1 MNTWSLPQDA
11 AAVDWEQ
18 YWNPGL
24 FLENARN
31 NVCKRT
37 WQTFSLDVSGN
48 ATVYERHIANG
59 WFQEN
64 FELQDF
70 PFDTQVQ
77 QAAVT
82 RALCLV
88 KTLYD

>member
-1 MNTWSLPQDA
+1 MYFHMNTWSLPQDA

-77 QAAVT
+77 
-82 RALCLV
+82 
-88 KTLYD
+88 